1 MIYWKHWTSNTH
13 DLTLYNETIM
23 LVFYP
28 AGTMMSKQHYKKNL
42 KTQTELMSVDYF
54 DAKTKSNWRRIG
66 LKNYIIH
73 DVKVVYINF
82 RNTKLSVNLELK
94 HILYY
99 MRFVSIVFC
108 QICQI
113 VKGAS
118 KRLAFFTCFLAPSL
132 MSISL

>member
-1 MIYWKHWTSNTH
+1 MTYWKHWTSNTH
-13 DLTLYNETIM
+13 DNNVSVLTTVPQRALWCQNNII
-23 LVFYP
+23 
-28 AGTMMSKQHYKKNL
+28 KNL
-42 KTQTELMSVDYF
+42 KMQTELMSVDYF
-54 DAKTKSNWRRIG
+54 DAKTKSNWRSIG
-66 LKNYIIH
+66 LKNYVIH

-132 MSISL
+132 MSISI

>member
-1 MIYWKHWTSNTH
+1 MTYWKHWTSNTH
-13 DLTLYNETIM
+13 DNNVSVLTTVPQRALWCQNNII
-23 LVFYP
+23 
-28 AGTMMSKQHYKKNL
+28 KNL
-42 KTQTELMSVDYF
+42 KMQTESMSVDYF
-54 DAKTKSNWRRIG
+54 DAKTKSNWRSIG
-66 LKNYIIH
+66 LKNYVIH

-132 MSISL
+132 MSISI

>member
-1 MIYWKHWTSNTH
+1 MTYWKHWTSNTH
-13 DLTLYNETIM
+13 DNNVSVLTTVPQRALWCQNNII
-23 LVFYP
+23 
-28 AGTMMSKQHYKKNL
+28 KNL
-42 KTQTELMSVDYF
+42 KMQTESMSVDYF
-54 DAKTKSNWRRIG
+54 DAKTKSNWRSIG
-66 LKNYIIH
+66 IKNYVIH

-132 MSISL
+132 MSISI

>member
-1 MIYWKHWTSNTH
+1 MTYWKHWTSNTH
-13 DLTLYNETIM
+13 DNNVSVLTTVPQRALWCQNNII
-23 LVFYP
+23 
-28 AGTMMSKQHYKKNL
+28 KNL
-42 KTQTELMSVDYF
+42 KMQTELMSVDYF
-54 DAKTKSNWRRIG
+54 DAKTKSNWRSIG
-66 LKNYIIH
+66 IKNYVIH